1 MAYSVVIKRTE
12 NSDKFRQAAITYQ
25 KNGYYTP
32 IPKGTTEYRKHWDEE
47 YRRCLFGYT
56 AEDGDYISGY
66 FYFYLNYSPILQS
79 KKDTVKMKSNEYRE
93 VLKRVR
99 DFPKFYDYDR
109 AYFEAVDEAERL
121 GKHLVVIKKRQAGY
135 SFKGSSM
142 LCRNFYLIPDS
153 KSYAIASENEFLLK
167 DGLLTKAWDLMDFID
182 EHTPWS
188 KKRQKIDQR
197 MHKRASIVINKD
209 GVQTEIGYKSE
220 IIGVSLKNDP
230 QKARG
235 KKAKLILWEEG
246 GKFPNLKTAW
256 QIARPSVED
265 SGMAVGLMIAYG
277 TGGSDDADYTG
288 LKDLFYEPNAYNAL
302 AIENTWDEE
311 NYGTEGGFFV
321 PEYYNMYGL
330 YRGEDTS
337 LHGQPFMDKDGNSN
351 IFLAKK
357 YSTEE
362 RKKVSDNASD
372 RSSIDRYIC
381 EHPFTPAEATLN
393 IKGNIFPKAD
403 LIRHLANIR
412 NSKKLSGFKQVG
424 DLVYVEGKLKW
435 EISSK
440 LTDLNK
446 YRLEPGQDKTGAI
459 VIWEHPVDDPPYGLY
474 IAGCLLPGEKVLTNE
489 GLLNVE
495 DVNYTNRLIDKDGN
509 LVNIKALLRY
519 DKENENTYT
528 LKMSNTYRT
537 TTFTKEHPIYVS
549 DHSLNKQNLIK
560 ENLFKFDFKKV
571 SDVKV
576 GDWVKYPNIYLCN
589 ESDEHYGPISEYWW
603 LIGLWLGDGW
613 CSKNRIYVCFDKTNI
628 SQIERLKKFVEMF
641 YTTNISIRERN
652 GSIEC
657 SFVADKLRKDLLKF
671 GRYASGKFI
680 PGHIKYEE
688 NLIKQNL
695 LLGFLDSDGCVY
707 KDKRGYISLEF
718 VSMNLRLL
726 EDFQDIAFSLGI
738 VSNLSKL
745 RDEGDYNI
753 EGRIGKQHTAY
764 HLRFGHTDSIKFAN
778 MCNFDIR
785 SKLSKI
791 NKEEIKVV
799 RSRPKSGCFLSDD
812 NKYIYIQIKDIIQN
826 SYTGVVYNFET
837 ETHSF
842 CTHHI
847 PTHNCDPYDHDHST
861 TNSLGSC
868 IIYKRFQN
876 FESYYDLPVAEY
888 TGRPDTAEQFYEK
901 VRNLVKY
908 YNALLLYENEKKGL
922 YVYFTQKHEEYLL
935 ADQPDVINDVLNSN
949 TKVNRKKGIHMN
961 KEIKLWGERVIR
973 DYLNEEYAPGYKNLT
988 KIFSEPLLEEL
999 ISYNEDGNFDR
1010 VMAFMM
1016 VMIYKEELHS
1026 VHVKRKK
1033 EYDKSRWLFP
1043 EPLFKHLDTTIGW
1056 L

>member
-495 DVNYTNRLIDKDGN
+495 DVNYTNRLVDKDGD

-519 DKENENTYT
+519 DKENEDTYT

-961 KEIKLWGERVIR
+961 KEIKLWGERIIR